1 MKTQAMEQQMNYL
14 QNALKEDTSLFE
26 RLGEVLNP
34 NKSGIELLE
43 DLAEEMETRDKKEC
57 WLCSELFNED
67 DLQGYAIEGY
77 GCKQVCQTCI
87 DKDNEFKSL
96 TKNYEDP
103 TDYRNK

>member
-1 MKTQAMEQQMNYL
+1 MKTE
-14 QNALKEDTSLFE
+14 LFE

-43 DLAEEMETRDKKEC
+43 DLAEEMDSRDKKEC
-57 WLCSELFNED
+57 WLCSELYDED

-96 TKNYEDP
+96 TKNYEEP